1 MTPAMLKMLEHCE
14 KAGECFMDDARG
26 LTGGFDVEAAE
37 ALVEARLL
45 TGNEQNGY
53 RITLLG
59 REAWRWG
66 GIT

>member
-14 KAGECFMDDARG
+14 KAGDARG
-26 LTGGFDVEAAE
+26 LTGGLDVEAAE